1 MKKVGI
7 EARAAELF
15 DEGYYCAESVLL
27 SVAEAAGKSEG
38 LSPEIAT
45 GFCSGMSRTAGPC
58 GAVTGAVMA
67 LGLVSGRSDA
77 DQSVEQNYQQT
88 RQMVERF
95 RERFG
100 SGNCS
105 ELLGCDLGTAEGQA
119 RFRDQ
124 RLGERCREYTIAAAA
139 LAGEIAALAQPDSGK
154 KAPS

>member
-1 MKKVGI
+1 MKKVEI

-15 DEGYYCAESVLL
+15 DQGYYCAESVLL

-38 LSPEIAT
+38 LSLEIAT

-77 DQSVEQNYQQT
+77 DQSVERNDQRT
-88 RQMVERF
+88 RGMGARF
-95 RERFG
+95 GERFG

-124 RLGERCREYTIAAAA
+124 RLGERCREYTITAAA

-154 KAPS
+154 KDPS